1 MDESKEQEVMDEGIG
16 KLKME
21 KLVPDI

>member
-16 KLKME
+16 KLEME
-21 KLVPDI
+21 KLIPDI